1 MFGLAS
7 GFYDNYFVPPEV
19 SCLIVGLND
28 AGKTAL
34 LERVKVTDFTVP
46 GPSTGKRIAIQKD
59 RNISIV
65 NKTMVEKI
73 NKNPV
78 QLQKVQTKS
87 PSRRRRFA
95 CPSPGS
101 YNQLNFDS
109 DEETDLVDS
118 GGESKVHHR
127 ELSKEIII
135 ELPSVNVTVSPPGSP
150 NKRTSNGIEISVM
163 GDNHVFNGNDNGSKD
178 NNTRREIGSD
188 EKEYDVKAGKKM
200 LPLRLIRPTRE
211 SHSPLNNFHGTKF
224 LLTQYLNACML
235 NAYFSNKK
243 SE

>member
-1 MFGLAS
+1 
-7 GFYDNYFVPPEV
+7 
-19 SCLIVGLND
+19 
-28 AGKTAL
+28 
-34 LERVKVTDFTVP
+34 
-46 GPSTGKRIAIQKD
+46 
-59 RNISIV
+59 
-65 NKTMVEKI
+65 
-73 NKNPV
+73 
-78 QLQKVQTKS
+78 
-87 PSRRRRFA
+87 
-95 CPSPGS
+95 
-101 YNQLNFDS
+101 
-109 DEETDLVDS
+109 
-118 GGESKVHHR
+118 
-127 ELSKEIII
+127 
-135 ELPSVNVTVSPPGSP
+135 
-150 NKRTSNGIEISVM
+150 M